1 MFSYCWTSRTS
12 TIPHYYLLFP
22 WFCEPQFYPSYSS
35 CFQTEKPW
43 SLSQQELLCP
53 TGVLSAFCTFCTFLN
68 SSSFLTCKNQKYTL
82 SSRFKLITFLSNRKI
97 IFSLFSV
104 ILDDAKHFVASFG
117 HSCPLSKRF
126 QEPVGDDYSICFL
139 ICSSAFNTTVGTI
152 WFTFLRCFYLHWS
165 SLATF
170 LLSHSILRSP
180 YGIVGHGHNI
190 WLPRRA

>member
-1 MFSYCWTSRTS
+1 MIIIIVYKTIWSWSRRIRSRRAGGYVHVRRKLLRKIIKQMVTFCHLVDEC
-12 TIPHYYLLFP
+12 TTKNCEKHNRRLIHILFP
-22 WFCEPQFYPSYSS
+22 
-35 CFQTEKPW
+35 
-43 SLSQQELLCP
+43 SLQ
-53 TGVLSAFCTFCTFLN
+53 
-68 SSSFLTCKNQKYTL
+68 CKNQKYTL

-152 WFTFLRCFYLHWS
+152 
-165 SLATF
+165 
-170 LLSHSILRSP
+170 
-180 YGIVGHGHNI
+180 
-190 WLPRRA
+190 